1 MDPAA
6 HASLCTDAV
15 QLLRLQPT
23 RVLFQRGS
31 ALWGA
36 AAVIQKESLVIAVS
50 IMGAAILAG
59 RMRPWLYR
67 QPPDLARLAGDLQP
81 HFKHIARKSDK
92 SSLFA
97 LPHAPFGAC
106 GQHVMLCLATSEN
119 FPWLEAA
126 TPSSPANALAPVAA
140 AQWADFMRMEGD
152 SLHGFHSGGVLPP
165 DYDPI
170 DFIKRHLR
178 ALGPTD
184 LTTDAGRAR
193 YRAFLLAAAERER
206 ARVRIL
212 NACIGNVGAIAIP
225 AWLADPSLAI
235 EGVLEKA
242 VAQQQDRPGTAPAD
256 EPTGSAAA
264 AALPAAKPRRPTH
277 HPTIVPSRMPPASD
291 ALPMP
296 PAGDRAAPGP
306 GSPPGGAR

>member
-15 QLLRLQPT
+15 QLLRLQPS

-50 IMGAAILAG
+50 IMGVAILAG
-59 RMRPWLYR
+59 RMRPWLHR
-67 QPPDLARLAGDLQP
+67 QAPDLARLAGDLQP

-92 SSLFA
+92 SFLFT
-97 LPHAPFGAC
+97 LPQAPFGTC

-126 TPSSPANALAPVAA
+126 APSSPANALAPVSPS
-140 AQWADFMRMEGD
+140 QWADAMRMEAD
-152 SLHGFHSGGVLPP
+152 ALHGFHSGGVLPP
-165 DYDPI
+165 DQDPI
-170 DFIKRHLR
+170 DFIKRQLR
-178 ALGPTD
+178 ALGATD
-184 LTTDAGRAR
+184 LTTDAGRVR
-193 YRAFLLAAAERER
+193 YRAFLMAAAERER
-206 ARVRIL
+206 ARVRLI
-212 NACIGNVGAIAIP
+212 NACIGDAGGITIP

-235 EGVLEKA
+235 EEVLEKA
-242 VAQQQDRPGTAPAD
+242 LAQQQGSPEPALAD
-256 EPTGSAAA
+256 EPTGLSASSAI
-264 AALPAAKPRRPTH
+264 PAAKPRRPTH

-291 ALPMP
+291 ALPLP
-296 PAGDRAAPGP
+296 PAGDRPAPGP
-306 GSPPGGAR
+306 TSPLGGAT